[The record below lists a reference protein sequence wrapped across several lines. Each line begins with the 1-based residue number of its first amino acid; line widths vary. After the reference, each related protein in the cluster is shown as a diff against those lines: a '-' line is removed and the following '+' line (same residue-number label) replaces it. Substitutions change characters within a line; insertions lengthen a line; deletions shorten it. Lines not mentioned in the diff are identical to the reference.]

1 MTTLRRLLSNVK
13 DKDKPEDR
21 QGAVYKVKCCDC
33 QATYMVRPAETLAHD
48 WPNTSKRWEMVTST
62 ITLLKTIYRRNIKS
76 TGTLWHV
83 LRILQTT
90 RLTLHSW
97 FTNLEQMPLSCY
109 QQLTEYKRLIDKI
122 KEKLTMREW
131 LENWKWLTKDDC
143 LTVTKDRSKHTNY
156 ITSLRS
162 PKHQGLTDRR
172 QITSS
177 RNWPIRSITR
187 V

>member
-1 MTTLRRLLSNVK
+1 MLRLPGYLHGETSRNLSTRLTK
-13 DKDKPEDR
+13 HK
-21 QGAVYKVKCCDC
+21 
-33 QATYMVRPAETLAHD
+33 QAMRNGDVNNHIAENHLQMKHQINWDSVTCITY
-48 WPNTSKRWEMVTST
+48 ST
-62 ITLLKTIYRRNIKS
+62 DYY
-76 TGTLWHV
+76 
-83 LRILQTT
+83 Q

-97 FTNLEQMPLSCY
+97 FTNLEQMPLSCS
-109 QQLTEYKRLIDKI
+109 QQLPEYKRLIDEI

-177 RNWPIRSITR
+177 CNWPIRSITR